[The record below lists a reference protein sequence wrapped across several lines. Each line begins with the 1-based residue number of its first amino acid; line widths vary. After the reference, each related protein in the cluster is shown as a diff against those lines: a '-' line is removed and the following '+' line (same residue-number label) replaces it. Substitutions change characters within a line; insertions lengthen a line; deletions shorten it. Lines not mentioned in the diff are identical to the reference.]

1 MYFVSLELG
10 EEIIVNKIMYK
21 YLYLYIFNFE
31 VNNKIIGILM
41 KDKCVMYNM
50 IYKII
55 IVYQEIKS

>member
-1 MYFVSLELG
+1 
-10 EEIIVNKIMYK
+10 MYK
-21 YLYLYIFNFE
+21 YSYLYIFNFE